1 MCCSQLC
8 LPWHHLHRAGGTL
21 TARQGRSLAPSYPWL
36 ASEALLAAEEQQQES
51 GFPDPIHWAEGE
63 CWLRCAY
70 VLQDQHRVRCG
81 PWPGAVRAGF
91 PVSVVDELEA
101 MSAYTGKSDKP
112 RSSKFI
118 QLKCVKLLLSM
129 VHCSSSDD
137 SQVSLSWCAMFHWR
151 KRRDLSKFTNNNNPS
166 PNFVFKIPLFLFYS
180 LSVYFSVLCIDTT
193 DSYSEDRNE
202 PIHHIVSISCPKQRF
217 LIFYLFQINRLIYTF
232 ITFLIHL
239 LFLCYGLNVMLPQKS
254 TN

>member
-1 MCCSQLC
+1 MISPLTPLSQYWNWLFLLYFQFSTLTINFSWFLNILDIIRQDCMCCSQLC
-8 LPWHHLHRAGGTL
+8 LPWYHLHRAGGTL

-36 ASEALLAAEEQQQES
+36 AFEALLAAEEQQQES
-51 GFPDPIHWAEGE
+51 GFPDPIPWAEGE
-63 CWLRCAY
+63 CWLRCGRNAY

-91 PVSVVDELEA
+91 PVSVVVDLEA

-118 QLKCVKLLLSM
+118 HLKCVKLLLSM

-137 SQVSLSWCAMFHWR
+137 SQVSLSSLSWCAMFHWR

-166 PNFVFKIPLFLFYS
+166 PNFVFKIPLFLFYN
-180 LSVYFSVLCIDTT
+180 LCLFFCAMHWH
-193 DSYSEDRNE
+193 Y
-202 PIHHIVSISCPKQRF
+202 RF
-217 LIFYLFQINRLIYTF
+217 LFRR
-232 ITFLIHL
+232 
-239 LFLCYGLNVMLPQKS
+239 
-254 TN
+254 